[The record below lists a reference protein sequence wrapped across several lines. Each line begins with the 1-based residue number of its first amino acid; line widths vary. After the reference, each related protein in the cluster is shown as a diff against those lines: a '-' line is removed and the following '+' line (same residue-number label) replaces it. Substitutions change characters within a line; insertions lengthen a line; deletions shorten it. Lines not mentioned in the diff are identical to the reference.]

1 MGGGLL
7 QLIASNIQDK
17 HLTSNPEFTYFKK
30 AYFKYTNFSFETF
43 QYHFEGK
50 LNFGLFFDVCSL
62 IFFISE
68 LSFILKDIDSSRK

>member
-50 LNFGLFFDVCSL
+50 LNFGNNINCT
-62 IFFISE
+62 ISNDGD
-68 LSFILKDIDSSRK
+68 LL